1 MKNVILELKILKRVF
16 QILSFVSENGKLDC
30 FKLMLFKRINGTDE
44 KTV

>member
-1 MKNVILELKILKRVF
+1 M
-16 QILSFVSENGKLDC
+16 SFVSENGKLDC